1 MSVSLAKNVNIRYNS
16 LMRSYSLTLIALSLA
31 ISFLWVGV
39 PTGLAQQQQ
48 KPQCPPGSNTYLCHG
63 VCISNKDLCL
73 LEPLLGD
80 NGPKSIPASETMKLG
95 ALKYY
100 VNQVGVWKIL
110 FSLSAAIAVLQGIV
124 AGFQIAYGGQSSLD
138 QAKSRFMWAV
148 IGLLMLMLSGVI
160 LNFINP
166 IGFSSTL

>member
-1 MSVSLAKNVNIRYNS
+1 
-16 LMRSYSLTLIALSLA
+16 MRSHSLTLIALSLA

-48 KPQCPPGSNTYLCHG
+48 QQQQCPPGSNQYVCHG

-73 LEPLLGD
+73 LEPLLD
-80 NGPKSIPASETMKLG
+80 FGPKFIPASSTMELG
-95 ALKYY
+95 ALAYY
-100 VNQVGVWKIL
+100 VNDAGIWEIL

-138 QAKSRFMWAV
+138 QAKSRFTWAV
-148 IGLLMLMLSGVI
+148 IGLLMLMLSGVM

-166 IGFSSTL
+166 IAFTPIIK